1 MAGQN
6 VQLSPMDVFAI
17 SSGIDPLKL
26 KLLFSI
32 IFVALLLL
40 AYMWAINN
48 GYLGIV
54 KNLDI
59 WGWFKLVL
67 WGAALLLI
75 VVNFFIY

>member
-6 VQLSPMDVFAI
+6 VRLSPMEVFAI

-32 IFVALLLL
+32 ILVALLLL

-75 VVNFFIY
+75 VVTFFIY